1 MKCYVISLGC
11 PKNLVDTENIL
22 YIFSKQNIE
31 FVYDPEKADILFI
44 NTCAFIQKA
53 IKESINTIL
62 EIAQNKKENQKLVVA
77 GCLISRFKNQI
88 ESQIPE
94 IDVFIDT
101 NSANFVNLNKKFNYC
116 DFAKPFEIEKRIVT
130 TYPYAY
136 LRISDGC
143 HHNCSF
149 CTIPQIRGPYRQK
162 NPEYIKSEFIQLL
175 EKGVREIILI
185 AQDTSCYNNNNLS
198 SLLKD
203 LSKIEGNYWIRVL
216 YLYPTSITDDLIET
230 IASTPRIVPYFD
242 IPLQHV
248 SDKILKLMQRN
259 YDKKFICNLFDKLLK
274 YDVAI
279 RSTFIVG
286 FPFEEE
292 KDFNEILDFINNYRI
307 DRLGAFEY
315 SKEEN
320 TKSATYGNFIDYNT
334 RRKRKALLLD
344 TQKRLS
350 KKNLERFIGKKL
362 KVIID
367 GPKIARSF
375 LDAPEIDGLVK
386 LKRERQVGDFEDIV
400 ISKSSFYD
408 LYE

>member
-22 YIFSKQNIE
+22 YSFSTQNIE
-31 FVYDPEKADILFI
+31 FVYDPDKADILFV

-62 EIAQNKKENQKLVVA
+62 EVAHNKKENQKLIVA

-94 IDVFIDT
+94 IDVFVDT

-216 YLYPTSITDDLIET
+216 YLYPSSITDDLIDT

-320 TKSATYGNFIDYNT
+320 TKSATYGNVVAYNT
-334 RRKRKALLLD
+334 KRKRKALLLD

>member
-1 MKCYVISLGC
+1 MKCYVVSLGC

-22 YIFSKQNIE
+22 SVFSSNEIE
-31 FVYDPEKADILFI
+31 FVYDPTSADILFV

-53 IKESINTIL
+53 IKESVHTIL
-62 EIAQNKKENQKLVVA
+62 DLAQSKKENQKLVVA

-101 NSANFVNLNKKFNYC
+101 NSINTFKLDKKLNYC
-116 DFAKPFEIEKRIVT
+116 NMPNPLYAEGRIVT

-143 HHNCSF
+143 NHRCSF
-149 CTIPQIRGPYRQK
+149 CTIPYIRGPYREK
-162 NPEYIKSEFIQLL
+162 SKDDIKKEFLKLL
-175 EKGVREIILI
+175 DEGIKEIVLI

-198 SLLKD
+198 DLLED
-203 LSKIEGNYWIRVL
+203 LSSINGEFWVRVL
-216 YLYPTSITDDLIET
+216 YLYPSSINDHLIDT
-230 IASTPRIVPYFD
+230 IVNSEKIVPYFD

-248 SDKILKLMQRN
+248 SDKMLKLMKRN
-259 YDKKFICNLFDKLLK
+259 YDKRFICNLFDKLLK

-286 FPFEEE
+286 FPYEEDN
-292 KDFNEILDFINNYRI
+292 DFKELLDFIHNYRI
-307 DRLGAFEY
+307 DRLGVFGY

-320 TKSATYGNFIDYNT
+320 TISARYSANVPYNKKRT
-334 RRKRKALLLD
+334 RRSILLD
-344 TQKRLS
+344 AQKQLS
-350 KKNLERFIGKKL
+350 KKYLERFIGKKI
-362 KVIID
+362 KVIVD
-367 GPKIARSF
+367 SPKKGRSF
-375 LDAPEIDGLVK
+375 LDAPEIDGLVT
-386 LKRERQVGDFEDIV
+386 LKAKRQIGNFENID

>member
-1 MKCYVISLGC
+1 MKCYSVNLGC

-22 YIFSKQNIE
+22 HELSKQNIK
-31 FVYDPEKADILFI
+31 FVYNPQEADILFV

-53 IKESINTIL
+53 IKESIHTIL
-62 EIAQNKKENQKLVVA
+62 EIAQNKKENQKLIVA

-88 ESQIPE
+88 EPQIPE

-101 NSANFVNLNKKFNYC
+101 NSVDSISLDKKFNYC
-116 DFAKPFEIEKRIVT
+116 NSARQFGVEKRIVT

-143 HHNCSF
+143 NHRCSF
-149 CTIPQIRGPYRQK
+149 CTIPQIRGPYREK
-162 NPEYIKSEFIQLL
+162 SINDIKDEFLQLIDSGIK
-175 EKGVREIILI
+175 EVVLI

-198 SLLKD
+198 ALLKD
-203 LSKIEGNYWIRVL
+203 LSKINGDFWVRVL
-216 YLYPTSITDDLIET
+216 YLYPSSITDELIET
-230 IASTPRIVPYFD
+230 IVFSKNIVPYFD

-248 SDKILKLMQRN
+248 SDKILKLMRRN
-259 YDKKFICNLFDKLLK
+259 YSKKFICELFDKLSR

-286 FPFEEE
+286 FPYEEE
-292 KDFNEILDFINNYRI
+292 KDFKELLDFVQNYKI

-320 TKSATYGNFIDYNT
+320 TKSASYSASVAYNI
-334 RRKRKALLLD
+334 RRKRRALLLS
-344 TQKRLS
+344 TQKNLS
-350 KKNLERFIGKKL
+350 KENLKRFVGKKL
-362 KVIID
+362 KVIVD
-367 GPKIARSF
+367 SPKTARSY
-375 LDAPEIDGLVK
+375 LDAPEIDGSIK
-386 LKRERQVGDFEDIV
+386 LKHERSVGEFTDIV

-408 LYE
+408 LFE

>member
-1 MKCYVISLGC
+1 MKCYVVSLGC

-22 YIFSKQNIE
+22 SVFSSNEIE
-31 FVYDPEKADILFI
+31 FVYDPTSADILFV

-53 IKESINTIL
+53 IKESVHTIL
-62 EIAQNKKENQKLVVA
+62 DLAQSKKENQKLVVA

-101 NSANFVNLNKKFNYC
+101 NSVNTFKLDKKLNYC
-116 DFAKPFEIEKRIVT
+116 NMPNPLYAEGRIVT

-143 HHNCSF
+143 NHRCSF
-149 CTIPQIRGPYRQK
+149 CTIPYIRGPYREK
-162 NPEYIKSEFIQLL
+162 SKDDIKKEFLKLL
-175 EKGVREIILI
+175 DEGIKEIVLI

-198 SLLKD
+198 DLLED
-203 LSKIEGNYWIRVL
+203 LSSINGEFWVRVL
-216 YLYPTSITDDLIET
+216 YLYPSSINDHLIDT
-230 IASTPRIVPYFD
+230 IVNSEKIVPYFD

-248 SDKILKLMQRN
+248 SDKMLKLMKRN
-259 YDKKFICNLFDKLLK
+259 YDKRFICNLFDKLLK

-286 FPFEEE
+286 FPYEEDN
-292 KDFNEILDFINNYRI
+292 DFKELLDFIHNYRI
-307 DRLGAFEY
+307 DRLGVFGY

-320 TKSATYGNFIDYNT
+320 TISARYSANVPYNKKRT
-334 RRKRKALLLD
+334 RRSILLD
-344 TQKRLS
+344 AQKQLS
-350 KKNLERFIGKKL
+350 KKYLERFIGKKI
-362 KVIID
+362 KVIVD
-367 GPKIARSF
+367 SPKKGRSF
-375 LDAPEIDGLVK
+375 LDAPEIDGLVT
-386 LKRERQVGDFEDIV
+386 LKAKRQIGNFENID